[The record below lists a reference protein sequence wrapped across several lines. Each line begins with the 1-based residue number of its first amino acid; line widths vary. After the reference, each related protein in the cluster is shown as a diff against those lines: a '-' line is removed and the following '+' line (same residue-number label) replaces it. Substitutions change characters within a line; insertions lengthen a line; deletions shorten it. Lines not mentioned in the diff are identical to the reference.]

1 MFPQSRLPALPPA
14 PSQRP
19 SPLPGESCF
28 SGSQHRSLLQGTT
41 LKLVL
46 GLRAEVTTT
55 APQPRQGRR
64 LACPSLRRPYLYRGQ
79 SQVGTAVCA
88 SCRGLPSQAFEYIR
102 YNKGIMGEDTYPYR
116 GEVTRA
122 AWALSSWSAGCS
134 ISVLPAWAPS
144 SWSAGPPRAPYL
156 FSPRLGSIFL
166 VAGHPWAPPIFVLP
180 SWAPFS

>member
-41 LKLVL
+41 LRLVL

-55 APQPRQGRR
+55 APQLRQGRR
-64 LACPSLRRPYLYRGQ
+64 LACPSLRRPYLYRGR

-116 GEVTRA
+116 GQVTRA
-122 AWALSSWSAGCS
+122 ACPNAVAQEINNSQSGWILSLRGVVFASW
-134 ISVLPAWAPS
+134 LPLE
-144 SWSAGPPRAPYL
+144 G
-156 FSPRLGSIFL
+156 I
-166 VAGHPWAPPIFVLP
+166 
-180 SWAPFS
+180 

>member
-1 MFPQSRLPALPPA
+1 MFPQSRLPALPPT

-41 LKLVL
+41 LRLVL

-55 APQPRQGRR
+55 APQLPQGRR
-64 LACPSLRRPYLYRGQ
+64 LACPSLRRPYLYRGR

-116 GEVTRA
+116 GQVTRA
-122 AWALSSWSAGCS
+122 
-134 ISVLPAWAPS
+134 AWAPS
-144 SWSAGPPRAPYL
+144 SWSVGPPRAPYL
-156 FSPRLGSIFL
+156 FSPHLGSIFL